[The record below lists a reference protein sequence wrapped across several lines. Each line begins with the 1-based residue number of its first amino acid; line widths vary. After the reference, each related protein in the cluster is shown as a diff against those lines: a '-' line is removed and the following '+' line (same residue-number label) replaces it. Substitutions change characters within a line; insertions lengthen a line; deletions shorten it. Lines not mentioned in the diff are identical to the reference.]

1 MKIYFSGAISGGR
14 SRQPLYQKIVSYL
27 KALDAG
33 VLTEHVAHAQVLRCE
48 SNLSAPEIFKRD
60 MRLIALCDGLI
71 AEVSTP
77 SLGVGYE
84 IATALQQGKP
94 VLCLCEEGV
103 FLTRMLTGNTDP
115 YLIIKFYKNET
126 EWQNFLA
133 GFVQQLRHKAWPLTF
148 SRMKTKPQGRQNHG

>member
-14 SRQPLYQKIVSYL
+14 DRQPLYQKIVRFLKEL
-27 KALDAG
+27 KAE
-33 VLTEHVAHAQVLRCE
+33 VLTEHVAHEQVLHRE
-48 SNLSAPEIFKRD
+48 ANLSAHEIFKRD
-60 MRLIALCDGLI
+60 MHLIALCDGLI

-84 IATALQQGKP
+84 IATALQQSKP
-94 VLCLCEEGV
+94 VLCLCGEGV
-103 FLTRMLTGNTDP
+103 FLTRILTGNTDP

-133 GFVQQLRHKAWPLTF
+133 DFIQQLRHKAWPVTF
-148 SRMKTKPQGRQNHG
+148 SRMKTRPQGRQNHG